1 MERALRTAAMGMS
14 AQQVKVDLIANN
26 LANVNTTAFKRGRAE
41 FQDLMYQTMK
51 TPGSQYERNVEIP
64 TEVQIGSGVKL
75 VSTQKNFFQGELN
88 PTGNNFDLAIQ
99 GDGFFQIKKPDGS
112 ISYTRDGSFKIN
124 RDGKMVSTDGYSLEP
139 DITIPQ
145 DAVSVTVSTDGIVE
159 VFMPN
164 QVEAV
169 NVGQI
174 DIVKFINPAGL
185 SSVGNNLYNQT
196 SASGIPIPGTA
207 GQFGFGEIKQ
217 GYLENSNVD
226 IVEEMVNMISAQR
239 GYEINS
245 KTVTSADQMES
256 TIINMAR

>member
-1 MERALRTAAMGMS
+1 MERALRTAAMGMH

-26 LANVNTTAFKRGRAE
+26 LANVNTTAFKKGRAE
-41 FQDLMYQTMK
+41 FQDLMYQTLK

-75 VSTQKNFFQGELN
+75 VSTQKSFLQGDLN
-88 PTGNNFDLAIQ
+88 PTGNNLDLAIQ
-99 GDGFFQIKKPDGS
+99 GDGFFQIRKPDGS
-112 ISYTRDGSFKIN
+112 ISYSRDGSFKLDK
-124 RDGKMVSTDGYSLEP
+124 DGKLVSSDGYNLDP

-145 DAVSVTVSTDGIVE
+145 DATSVTVSTDGIVE
-159 VFMPN
+159 VFLPN
-164 QVEAV
+164 QVEAT

-185 SSVGNNLYNQT
+185 SSEGNNLYNQT
-196 SASGIPIPGTA
+196 VASGLPISGTA
-207 GQFGFGEIKQ
+207 GSNGFGQIQQ

-226 IVEEMVNMISAQR
+226 IVAEMVDMISAQR

-245 KTVTSADQMES
+245 KTVTSADEMES
-256 TIINMAR
+256 TIINLAR